1 MEMLPKTDIW
11 QCQTCKTI
19 FKIKRDNKMPDDKTT
34 PEITE
39 YKGNKL
45 LTLNPKAKFT
55 FSFGVQKA
63 KMIIEH
69 IDSIR
74 AFAES
79 EGERCVPEDLYKR
92 G

>member
-1 MEMLPKTDIW
+1 
-11 QCQTCKTI
+11 
-19 FKIKRDNKMPDDKTT
+19 MPDDKTV

-63 KMIIEH
+63 KMILEH

-74 AFAES
+74 IFAES
-79 EGERCVPEDLYKR
+79 NGEICGTPTGEEDLYLR
-92 G
+92 GKKNDA